1 MGPRGAVL
9 LSAAA
14 ALVTVSTAAG
24 ADQGSPP
31 AVRTGP
37 ATPAARAPDE
47 VDVSK
52 VKPDL
57 VVLHDGNGHYLA
69 LLAMREMDLTFYGDG
84 RTFHQLR
91 IRGSSRDTAAGRS
104 SRRFWSPIST
114 DADIILGPGGKWTVQ
129 CSDRTT
135 PMVPLA
141 AGDTREMLGRARFMK
156 PFWKRQALVLARD
169 DRGSYYY
176 VDKIRDDRSAHER
189 ERDPNPP
196 RGYRLYIGRKGRMAE
211 QRLSD
216 AVEDSKGM
224 VLSMKKADLT
234 IDFDSSTATY
244 SSGKRKDK
252 LVFLPVEDN
261 TMLIYR
267 DLGLYQKLGVP
278 CDDM

>member
-1 MGPRGAVL
+1 MTTRPAPARG
-9 LSAAA
+9 
-14 ALVTVSTAAG
+14 T
-24 ADQGSPP
+24 
-31 AVRTGP
+31 
-37 ATPAARAPDE
+37 DE

-57 VVLHDGNGHYLA
+57 VILHDGSGHYLA
-69 LLAMREMDLTFYGDG
+69 LLPTRELDLTFYGDG

-91 IRGSSRDTAAGRS
+91 IRGGSIDRGAGRS

-114 DADIILGPGGKWTVQ
+114 DADIVMQPGQKWTVQ

-135 PMVPLA
+135 PMVPLS
-141 AGDTREMLGRARFMK
+141 AGDTREMLNKARFVK
-156 PFWKRQALVLARD
+156 PFWKRQALILARD

-176 VDKIRDDRSAHER
+176 VDKIRDDRSAHDR

-196 RGYRLYIGRKGRMAE
+196 RGYRLYIGRKGRMVE
-211 QRLSD
+211 QRLTD

-224 VLSMKKADLT
+224 VLSIKKADLT
-234 IDFDSSTATY
+234 VDFDTSSATF
-244 SSGKRKDK
+244 SSGKRKEK

-267 DLGLYQKLGVP
+267 DLGLYQKLGIP